1 MLNQLASLPDYTV
14 RVHHRAKRLLLKI
27 TPFGEIEVVV
37 PKRFNKRLVP
47 EFVATHRDWIEK
59 NLAKLAQRHVNNP
72 GGYAAIPTE
81 IPLRAIG
88 ITVNVQRTETNSPTP
103 TLHFDRNANTL
114 HLNTSDPEI
123 AGRLLQRW
131 LNGVGK
137 DILVPWIH
145 GVSKELELP
154 FDRAT
159 VRLQRSRWGSC
170 SVLRHIN
177 LNHNLLFV
185 PSELVR
191 YLFIHEL
198 CHTRHMDHS
207 ATYWQLVASI
217 EPRYQILERELY
229 RATEWV
235 PLWAFRK
242 F

>member
-1 MLNQLASLPDYTV
+1 MPNELASLPDYTV

-27 TPFGEIEVVV
+27 TPFGDIEVVV

-72 GGYAAIPTE
+72 DSYAAIPTE
-81 IPLRAIG
+81 IALRAID
-88 ITVNVQRTETNSPTP
+88 ITVNVRHSNCATESPA
-103 TLHFDRNANTL
+103 LHFDHTTNTL
-114 HLNTSDPEI
+114 QLHAADHEI

-131 LNGVGK
+131 LNGIAK
-137 DILVPWIH
+137 DILVPWLQ
-145 GVSKELELP
+145 GVSKELGLP
-154 FDRAT
+154 FNKAT

-185 PSELVR
+185 PPHLVR
-191 YLFIHEL
+191 YLLIHEL

-207 ATYWQLVASI
+207 ASYWQLVASI
-217 EPRYQILERELY
+217 EPHYRHLERDLY
-229 RATEWV
+229 RATQWV

-242 F
+242 Y